1 MIEGSCVSTVRDQQ
15 MMSMI
20 EEERGE
26 MHSLLVNVHV
36 WRRAQSLAYVS
47 GCMCM
52 CMCMCAAETSLQCPC
67 GTYMAG
73 VSAEMKSCA

>member
-1 MIEGSCVSTVRDQQ
+1 MCLRARLDPACMIEGSCVSTVRDQQ

-26 MHSLLVNVHV
+26 MHSLLVNVYV

-47 GCMCM
+47 GCINSNWSCM
-52 CMCMCAAETSLQCPC
+52 MVKTHAC
-67 GTYMAG
+67 G
-73 VSAEMKSCA
+73 C